1 MGKDLVALYQAVLR
15 QSQMALGLPDLATTR
30 SRLYTLLLRKPLDP
44 ALARVLDDLQVS
56 ASYVRTHLLSI
67 GSWPTDIQRAIQ
79 KGLPYQDARRLAKLD
94 EETRRHVLGQ
104 FVSSRSEFR
113 SVDPVRAQERQIEHE
128 RLARGLG
135 VDAFGWTVPN
145 DKVGRRSYT
154 IEAVSTFRSTEVAT
168 GFEALP
174 RRALQGLIG
183 QYTTVGQR
191 VVDPMAGSG
200 TTAVAAHAMG
210 RWAWSGDIQ
219 PRYEFI
225 HHVDAADTSSFRNAL
240 GSNSRDIDLVV
251 LHPPSMEHWL
261 AQGSGA
267 HSETANY
274 KAWLSSLVSNGCGF
288 TREGGHVAVIVLP
301 YRKPLDT
308 HLVTDGVARDV
319 VRANASVVGYHVLVD
334 AATTVD
340 WHIVVGRVNP

>member
-1 MGKDLVALYQAVLR
+1 MGRDLVALYQAVLQ

-44 ALARVLDDLQVS
+44 ALGRVLDDLQVS

-67 GSWPTDIQRAIQ
+67 GSWPTDIQGAIQ

-94 EETRRHVLGQ
+94 EESRRRVLDQ
-104 FVSSRSEFR
+104 FVSSSSEYR
-113 SVDPVRAQERQIEHE
+113 SVDPVRAQGLQIEHE

-135 VDAFGWTVPN
+135 VDPSGWTVPN
-145 DKVGRRSYT
+145 AKVGRRSYT
-154 IEAVSTFRSTEVAT
+154 LEAVSTFRSTEVAT
-168 GFEALP
+168 GVEALP

-183 QYTTVGQR
+183 RYTIVGQC

-225 HHVDAADTSSFRNAL
+225 HPIDAADPSSFRNAL
-240 GSNSRDIDLVV
+240 GSSTRDIDLVV

-261 AQGSGA
+261 AQGSVA
-267 HSETANY
+267 HSETASY
-274 KAWLSSLVSNGCGF
+274 EAWLSSLVSNGCGF
-288 TREGGHVAVIVLP
+288 AREGGHVAVIVRP
-301 YRKPLDT
+301 YREPLDT
-308 HLVTDGVARDV
+308 RLVTDGVARDV
-319 VRANASVVGYHVLVD
+319 VRANASVVGYHVVVD
-334 AATTVD
+334 VGANID